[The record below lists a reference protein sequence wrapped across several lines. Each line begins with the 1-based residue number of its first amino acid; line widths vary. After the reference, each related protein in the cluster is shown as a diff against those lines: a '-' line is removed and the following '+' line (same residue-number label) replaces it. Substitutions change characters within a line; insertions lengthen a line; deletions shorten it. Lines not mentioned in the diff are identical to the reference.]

1 MRQPI
6 LVDGQDRLAVLV
18 LGVLL
23 IALAAGAT
31 LLAILLLT

>member
-18 LGVLL
+18 FGGLL
-23 IALAAGAT
+23 AALAVLT
-31 LLAILLLT
+31 WLLVILLLT

>member
-6 LVDGQDRLAVLV
+6 LVDGQDRLAVII

-23 IALAAGAT
+23 ITLAAGAA
-31 LLAILLLT
+31 LLTILLLA